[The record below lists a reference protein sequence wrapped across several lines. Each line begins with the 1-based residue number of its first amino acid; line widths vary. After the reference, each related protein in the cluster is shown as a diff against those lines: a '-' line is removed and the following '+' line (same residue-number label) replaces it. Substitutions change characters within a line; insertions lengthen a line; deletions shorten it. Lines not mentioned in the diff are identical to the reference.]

1 MNRGVVVGEVWAT
14 RQCRSLVG
22 KKLVLV
28 DLWRQ
33 GESTGEVV
41 VATDTLDANE
51 GDRVLVTYGSG
62 ARNLFAPGPDNR
74 HVLCDAAIAQIVD
87 DEG

>member
-22 KKLVLV
+22 RKLVLV
-28 DLWRQ
+28 DVWRG
-33 GESTGEVV
+33 GESTGEIV
-41 VATDTLDANE
+41 VAMDPLDAGE

-62 ARNLFAPGPDNR
+62 ARNLLAPGPDNR
-74 HVLCDAAIAQIVD
+74 HVVCDAAVAQIID
-87 DEG
+87 GEG